1 MEAPKLSLSNQI
13 LTHIFNKH
21 AFGVVGSA
29 FTTQYGSEMVE
40 KVFQDLGYVD
50 IPKFVVYLVATLLG
64 FTAGY
69 SSAITL
75 DGVRWRVLKL
85 LYGYQNWIRQPK
97 SFKTKLWGL
106 TVKALLGPHNYGTF
120 DLQTVLPKL
129 PLPKLEETC
138 DKYLK
143 TVQPLISKEEYEET
157 RKLVDDFSNG
167 EGKILQKFLEK
178 KVGEEENWLSK
189 WWLDYNYLQNREPIA
204 INVNF
209 FMTGTLKPE
218 IKCKANARLATV
230 LHTVVKYAELIEQN
244 RLQPDIIMGVIPV
257 CMDGAY
263 YMFGTCRIPG
273 PEIDTLI
280 KKKGAQHCI
289 VIAYGQYFRL
299 DLYAPDKKTGKLRNL
314 TKLELRR
321 QLDIIEEIAKDNNY
335 LEDIKPVAS
344 LTGLPR
350 SEWAAKRLKLK
361 ERNAA
366 TLDEIESAL
375 FMVFLSDHQP
385 FKEISTQSHAA
396 LCGDGY
402 HRWFDKGLTV
412 GGFGHT
418 IQGGA
423 NMEHTGAD
431 ATHYVLLWER
441 VLIYEKYSPDG
452 DVLTIGEPEPRI
464 LPQPKPLEWDLDY
477 MSEDI
482 DSAYRHLRS
491 LSDNMD
497 VFSLNCPI
505 GKGEIKKLGYSPDAF
520 VQMAIQ
526 LAYYRLNGRLAKTYE
541 PASTRLFL
549 LGRTENI
556 NPVTN
561 LSVEFVQ
568 KMDDATVG
576 VKEKKQALVKA
587 IDLQKKKNIEST
599 LGYGSD
605 RHMLGLLLAAR
616 ELGRDTPL
624 VFRNEAY
631 KLPLDLSTSQT
642 PTVIGTL
649 GLPLIEESMGGGFG
663 PASPDGYGILYIVI
677 GEHLLNFNITSWRTC
692 PSTDSKKFAD
702 SLLEAMGDMRT
713 LLQKA
718 QL

>member
-13 LTHIFNKH
+13 LSNVFNKNSI
-21 AFGVVGSA
+21 GVVGSA
-29 FTTQYGSEMVE
+29 VASHYGIEFVE
-40 KVFQDLGYVD
+40 KIFQDLGYNDV
-50 IPKFVVYLVATLLG
+50 PKFIIYIITTLLG
-64 FTAGY
+64 FSAGY
-69 SSAITL
+69 SSALSL
-75 DGVRWRVLKL
+75 DGVRWKILRY

-106 TVKALLGPHNYGTF
+106 TVKALLGPNNYGTF
-120 DLQTVLPKL
+120 DLQSVLPRL
-129 PLPKLEETC
+129 PLPELEDTC
-138 DKYLK
+138 QKYLM
-143 TVQPLISKEEYEET
+143 TVKPLVSAAEYEET
-157 RKLVDDFSNG
+157 KKLVEQFRDG

-178 KVGEEENWLSK
+178 KIKEEDNWLSK
-189 WWLDYNYLQNREPIA
+189 WWIDYNYLQNRDPIA

-218 IKCKANARLATV
+218 IKCKPNARIATV

-273 PEIDTLI
+273 PEIDTLV
-280 KKKGAQHCI
+280 KNKDAKHCV
-289 VIAYGQYFRL
+289 VIAYGQYYRL
-299 DLYAPDKKTGKLRNL
+299 DLYAPDKKTGKLRSL
-314 TKLELRR
+314 TKLELRK
-321 QLDIIEEIAKDNNY
+321 QLDIIEEAAKDNNY

-350 SEWAAKRLKLK
+350 SEWASRRIKLQEK
-361 ERNAA
+361 NAA
-366 TLDEIESAL
+366 TLEEIESSL
-375 FMVFLSDHQP
+375 FMVFLSDHKR
-385 FKEISTQSHAA
+385 FDNISDQSHAA

-402 HRWFDKGLTV
+402 HRWFDKGITV
-412 GGFGHT
+412 GGFGHS

-441 VLIYEKYSPDG
+441 VLIYERYSPDG
-452 DVLTIGEPEPRI
+452 DVLTLGEPEPRT
-464 LPQPKPLEWDLDY
+464 LPPPKPLEWNLDY
-477 MSEDI
+477 MESDI
-482 DSAYRHLRS
+482 TYAYNHLMTMG
-491 LSDNMD
+491 DNMD
-497 VFSLNCPI
+497 VFSLHCPI

-526 LAYYRLNGRLAKTYE
+526 LAYYRMNGQLAKTYE

-556 NPVTN
+556 NPVTE
-561 LSVEFVQ
+561 LSVDFVR
-568 KMDDATVG
+568 KMDDQSMTA
-576 VKEKKQALVKA
+576 KEKKQALVKA

-631 KLPLDLSTSQT
+631 KLPMNLSTSQT

-649 GLPLIEESMGGGFG
+649 GLPLIEETMGGGFG
-663 PASPDGYGILYIVI
+663 PASHDGYGILYIVI

-692 PSTDSKKFAD
+692 ESTDSKKFAD
-702 SLLEAMGDMRT
+702 VLIEAMGDMRS